1 MTMTKDEITASAGT
15 AVPAAPPAEP
25 APPPV
30 PAEVPAEVL
39 AKAGNTGEKLLERFK
54 AGMQNRA
61 EQEASQRQP
70 VTALGQP
77 TVGPYVAFDLYAFSP
92 VQFGGPEPYQPSK
105 IIAAGEWAVIYTV
118 MFVNSRIDIPNGFAV
133 PPTTQ
138 LRGRR
143 WRVTMEQVNLT
154 NVTDGPDDSRAGQ
167 FVAPIDEF
175 TVVPFWFRAPSPVR
189 RPLFVE
195 ANLAVD
201 ILDAGQP
208 YAAFASTIIDVD
220 SGRVQ
225 ENIPLRYLVY
235 PE

>member
-1 MTMTKDEITASAGT
+1 MTTTKDEITMSAGT
-15 AVPAAPPAEP
+15 AAPAAPVAEP

-30 PAEVPAEVL
+30 PPELLER
-39 AKAGNTGEKLLERFK
+39 AGDTGEELLERFK
-54 AGMQNRA
+54 TGLQNRRDEEA
-61 EQEASQRQP
+61 EQRQ
-70 VTALGQP
+70 ALAQQLGQP
-77 TVGPYVAFDLYAFSP
+77 RVGPYVAFDLYAFSP
-92 VQFGGPEPYQPSK
+92 IQFGGPPPYQPSK

-118 MFVNSRIDIPNGFAV
+118 MFVNPQVDIANGFAV

-143 WRVTMEQVNLT
+143 YRVTMEQVNLT
-154 NVTDGPDDSRAGQ
+154 NVTNGPDDFRPGR
-167 FVAPIDEF
+167 FVGPVSPF
-175 TVVPFWFRAPSPVR
+175 TLIPFWFRAPFPVR
-189 RPLFVE
+189 KPQFFE

-201 ILDAGQP
+201 IIDAGQP